1 MTVAE
6 VLDKLTNWAEDNKY
20 DISDFDSA
28 DLLKDSERLE
38 NAYEE
43 VRIRN
48 EVMNELIE
56 YIKSLRGKL

>member
-1 MTVAE
+1 MTITE

-28 DLLKDSERLE
+28 DLLKDPERLE
-38 NAYEE
+38 NASEE
-43 VRIRN
+43 IRIRN
-48 EVMNELIE
+48 EAMDELIE